1 MFLGK
6 LTPKQKYRIAL
17 DILLIIEVGLFIVFI
32 VIVALALFGVT
43 N

>member
-1 MFLGK
+1 MF
-6 LTPKQKYRIAL
+6 LTPKQKYRIAS
-17 DILLIIEVGLFIVFI
+17 DALLIIEVGLFIVFI